1 LKILTDFDVFLYWR
15 DDSKVN
21 SFFNLFA
28 KDQNFMNTIQNIR
41 SVFTDLSTDFSTSKI
56 VDNVHNSVYNSIF
69 SHFLQL
75 ERLTTIQKLL
85 FHNTFHDFP
94 LAYLL
99 HRLYQKKRLIIHTYL
114 FYCDLT

>member
-56 VDNVHNSVYNSIF
+56 VDNVHNFVYNFIF
-69 SHFLQL
+69 SLFRLFSMWITFFRETVFYGFLW
-75 ERLTTIQKLL
+75 KL
-85 FHNTFHDFP
+85 F
-94 LAYLL
+94 
-99 HRLYQKKRLIIHTYL
+99 
-114 FYCDLT
+114 CDLGILYIRSFYVDGLMS